1 MLSMVLFLVAF
12 LMVGISCSIICHI
25 NIVLPGGDNQRG
37 LAVIRFRGC
46 CFPGKREATRE
57 GLV

>member
-37 LAVIRFRGC
+37 LAVIRFRGVASRVN
-46 CFPGKREATRE
+46 GKQQRK
-57 GLV
+57 G